1 LPGATAAYNRG
12 NALARLGRFDDA
24 IAAYDEALS
33 QQPGMADAQANRAA
47 VEAARNRKPP
57 PGQAQDPRAP
67 QKPRDDGD
75 SQPKSGEAGDP
86 SDSQPGDAQGQG
98 DQRPPPADPE
108 PQASD
113 TPPPADAQAQRDAD
127 AQQREQMQRA
137 LDGQTDPTDEDTTD
151 AGATGAETGD
161 EREQANAA
169 WLRRVP
175 DDPGGLLRAKFRLE
189 HERRAT
195 GGDR

>member
-1 LPGATAAYNRG
+1 
-12 NALARLGRFDDA
+12 
-24 IAAYDEALS
+24 
-33 QQPGMADAQANRAA
+33 MADAQANRAA

-57 PGQAQDPRAP
+57 SGQGQDPRAP

-75 SQPKSGEAGDP
+75 SQPKPGEAGDP

-98 DQRPPPADPE
+98 DQRPPDARE
-108 PQASD
+108 PQTSD

-137 LDGQTDPTDEDTTD
+137 LERQADPSNEEVTD